1 MVTTMSRRAYV
12 TVTNLNTIM
21 SSEDA
26 PFHKQKDSL
35 FALKKS
41 KLRNLYMARIV
52 INALNAVFG
61 NQINPFAVVE
71 NKSNT

>member
-1 MVTTMSRRAYV
+1 
-12 TVTNLNTIM
+12 M

-26 PFHKQKDSL
+26 PSHKQKASL

-41 KLRNLYMARIV
+41 KLRNLYMAQIV
-52 INALNAVFG
+52 ISAKNEDLG
-61 NQINPFAVVE
+61 NQINPFAVME

>member
-1 MVTTMSRRAYV
+1 MVTTISSRAYA

-26 PFHKQKDSL
+26 PFHKQNASL

-41 KLRNLYMARIV
+41 KLRNLYMAQIV